1 MFQEFIRQCQ
11 TSLEQTAAS
20 GGRTILPKPPSLS
33 PQQYYNQQLHP
44 LANFTDSLG
53 FSTPQTT
60 SLLTNRSGS
69 NDSEALSFTS
79 SASSHVQPSSSVQ
92 DSLSRSYIAST
103 TKSVPASAALQ
114 DTQSLQPESADPI
127 ADCSAQPP
135 SSLSSSATIPATL
148 PPPPPSASGCEVTS
162 HGGLPIPCSAASV
175 PPAVPL
181 KKQFKTE
188 LEEEAVVSL
197 FTPFDVTTTPTP
209 TAVAAAA
216 PTPTAVAAATTLPTH
231 GEHCQQVESAV
242 VHRDEHDAGSGTVTS
257 VIPPRLESANSEPQ
271 NSFSNKPSMSNA
283 QVSNTAAVPLILSAD
298 QTTTEPHPPVGHG
311 SPVLQRKSFS
321 TALPAPLPGFTKG
334 TLQSPEKPANGNA
347 TSFVRVEDYL
357 SALAAQPS
365 CGSTPSNPRLGGRT
379 GLNLVQPAPS
389 HVTPPLPPTGVQSLE
404 TLSLLSKLLST
415 QQALPNTAGKLLPA
429 PSLPL
434 NPGSLV
440 NQKPIPAAPEIK
452 TNKIETKTS
461 PNPESSWSFKP
472 PAKSA
477 AAATA
482 PVFSQPP
489 SGTPVPAQISIA
501 GIPLSLINPNTFLTV
516 PPTFF
521 PSQACLPSS
530 KQPGFI
536 SLVPN
541 LLLPPFSTLC
551 APSSLPATLSVNNLT
566 LQNVANSSSDC
577 REESPP
583 KRAKLD

>member
-1 MFQEFIRQCQ
+1 MFQEFIRQYQ

-33 PQQYYNQQLHP
+33 PQQHYNQQPHP
-44 LANFTDSLG
+44 LANFTDPLE

-79 SASSHVQPSSSVQ
+79 SASSHVQPSSSAQ
-92 DSLSRSYIAST
+92 DSLSRSSIAST
-103 TKSVPASAALQ
+103 TKPVPASTALQ
-114 DTQSLQPESADPI
+114 DTPSLQPQSADSI
-127 ADCSAQPP
+127 ADCSARPP
-135 SSLSSSATIPATL
+135 SSLSSSATTPAAL
-148 PPPPPSASGCEVTS
+148 PPPPPPPASGCEVTS

-188 LEEEAVVSL
+188 LEEETVVSL
-197 FTPFDVTTTPTP
+197 FTPIDVTTTPA
-209 TAVAAAA
+209 AVA
-216 PTPTAVAAATTLPTH
+216 TTTLPIH

-271 NSFSNKPSMSNA
+271 NSFSNEPSMSNT
-283 QVSNTAAVPLILSAD
+283 QVSNTAAVPLTSSAD
-298 QTTTEPHPPVGHG
+298 QTTSEPHPPVGHG
-311 SPVLQRKSFS
+311 SLVLQRKSGYFSS
-321 TALPAPLPGFTKG
+321 TAFPAPLPGFTKG
-334 TLQSPEKPANGNA
+334 TLQSPEKPAHGNA
-347 TSFVRVEDYL
+347 TSFVRVEDFF
-357 SALAAQPS
+357 STLAAQPS
-365 CGSTPSNPRLGGRT
+365 CGSNPRLGGRA
-379 GLNLVQPAPS
+379 GLNLAQPAPS

-415 QQALPNTAGKLLPA
+415 QQILPNTAGKLSPA

-434 NPGSLV
+434 NPSSLV

-452 TNKIETKTS
+452 TKKIETKTS
-461 PNPESSWSFKP
+461 PNPESSGSFKP

-489 SGTPVPAQISIA
+489 PCTPVPSEAAQVSIA
-501 GIPLSLINPNTFLTV
+501 GIPLSLINPNTFLAV

-536 SLVPN
+536 SLTPN

-551 APSSLPATLSVNNLT
+551 APSSLPATLFVNNLT
-566 LQNVANSSSDC
+566 PQNVANSSLDC

-583 KRAKLD
+583 KRARLD

>member
-44 LANFTDSLG
+44 LANFTDPLG

-60 SLLTNRSGS
+60 SLLTSRSGS
-69 NDSEALSFTS
+69 NDSEALSCTS

-92 DSLSRSYIAST
+92 DSLSRSSIAST
-103 TKSVPASAALQ
+103 TKPVPASTALQ

-148 PPPPPSASGCEVTS
+148 PPPPPPASGYEVTS
-162 HGGLPIPCSAASV
+162 HGGLPITCSAASV
-175 PPAVPL
+175 PHAVPL

-188 LEEEAVVSL
+188 IEEEAIVSL

-209 TAVAAAA
+209 TPTAVAAAA
-216 PTPTAVAAATTLPTH
+216 PMPTH

-242 VHRDEHDAGSGTVTS
+242 VHRDEHDATSGTVTS

-271 NSFSNKPSMSNA
+271 NSFSNEPSISNA
-283 QVSNTAAVPLILSAD
+283 QASNTAAVPLTLYAD

-321 TALPAPLPGFTKG
+321 TATLPAPLPGFTKG
-334 TLQSPEKPANGNA
+334 TLQSPEKPAHGNA

-365 CGSTPSNPRLGGRT
+365 CGSTPSNPRLGGRA
-379 GLNLVQPAPS
+379 GLNLVQPVPS

-415 QQALPNTAGKLLPA
+415 QQVLPNTAGKLSPA

-452 TNKIETKTS
+452 TKKIETKTS
-461 PNPESSWSFKP
+461 PNPESSGSFKP

-501 GIPLSLINPNTFLTV
+501 GIPLSLINPNTFLTA

-536 SLVPN
+536 SLAPN

-566 LQNVANSSSDC
+566 PQNVANSSLDC